1 MKFIMFFII
10 FYAKLHYHLTLHGSL
25 FSWFSQIFICWS
37 QQDFD
42 AIRFLLL
49 IKVCRMDV
57 PRTYI
62 FYTLAPY
69 AKMLIFSWFVYF
81 HISQTNLTNGKVNG
95 DFLETIILTNS
106 KFWKKK
112 VFEGQ
117 YFRILSLSIIVLKC
131 AIDSTC
137 SRPKSF
143 FVRTT
148 LSVQHYNTVCST
160 LQHYIFFS
168 S

>member
-1 MKFIMFFII
+1 MQPIVSQSMIWKVNCEI
-10 FYAKLHYHLTLHGSL
+10 YHVLHYILCKIVLSFNFHGSL

-42 AIRFLLL
+42 AIRFLIL
-49 IKVCRMDV
+49 IKVCRMDI

-69 AKMLIFSWFVYF
+69 TKMLIFSWFIYF
-81 HISQTNLTNGKVNG
+81 HIGQTKLTNGKVNG

-112 VFEGQ
+112 CLKDNTLE
-117 YFRILSLSIIVLKC
+117 YFPYLL
-131 AIDSTC
+131 
-137 SRPKSF
+137 
-143 FVRTT
+143 
-148 LSVQHYNTVCST
+148 
-160 LQHYIFFS
+160 
-168 S
+168 